1 MNVPQVVTTPAAIR
15 AEGLTKRYGEV
26 LAVDGL
32 TLEIGSGQ
40 FVGLLGPNGSGKTT
54 TIHMLAS
61 LIQPNTGS
69 AQVAGF
75 DIRRNAVKA
84 REAIGIVFQES
95 ALDRT
100 LTVAENLRFAG
111 LLQNLPLRTISE
123 RSRELLELFGLGQ
136 YRATPVAALS
146 GGMRRALDIV
156 RGVLHQPKVLFLDVP
171 LAPGRYHRAGATPVR
186 AGSEGSQLAGAT
198 SQSQRRLPLGGGRK
212 GIEIVKLRPFYA
224 VLERE
229 LVRMIRQRT
238 RLVAAMVRP
247 LIWLLVIGGGF
258 NSVVGRAH
266 GLNYQDFLVPGVLGM
281 TTLFG
286 AMLAALTTVY
296 DKESGVMRM
305 MIVAPLPHAW
315 IVLAK
320 MVSAAL
326 AAIVQA
332 LLLIVLLVLLGRF
345 GNGTNWALL
354 AAAVAAASFACAGIG
369 MLTASFSRTL
379 DNFAAAMNFVIFP
392 VFFLSGSLYP
402 VESLPVVLKRAAIIN
417 PYTYGVDF
425 LKHAILPASVPMD
438 FSVGLDIAVLAG
450 FSIVALTV
458 ASWRFSQESA
468 YEPMIRVLA
477 GKPS

>member
-1 MNVPQVVTTPAAIR
+1 M
-15 AEGLTKRYGEV
+15 
-26 LAVDGL
+26 
-32 TLEIGSGQ
+32 
-40 FVGLLGPNGSGKTT
+40 
-54 TIHMLAS
+54 
-61 LIQPNTGS
+61 
-69 AQVAGF
+69 
-75 DIRRNAVKA
+75 
-84 REAIGIVFQES
+84 
-95 ALDRT
+95 
-100 LTVAENLRFAG
+100 
-111 LLQNLPLRTISE
+111 
-123 RSRELLELFGLGQ
+123 
-136 YRATPVAALS
+136 
-146 GGMRRALDIV
+146 
-156 RGVLHQPKVLFLDVP
+156 
-171 LAPGRYHRAGATPVR
+171 
-186 AGSEGSQLAGAT
+186 
-198 SQSQRRLPLGGGRK
+198 
-212 GIEIVKLRPFYA
+212 KLRPFYA

-229 LVRMIRQRT
+229 VVRMIRQRT

-258 NSVVGRAH
+258 NSVIGRSH

-320 MVSAAL
+320 TVSAAL

-332 LLLIVLLVLLGRF
+332 LMLIALLLLLGYF
-345 GNGTNWALL
+345 ASGTNWVLL
-354 AAAVAAASFACAGIG
+354 AAALAAASFACAGIG

-379 DNFAAAMNFVIFP
+379 DNFAATMNFVIFP

-402 VESLPVVLKRAAIIN
+402 VESLPVALKRAATIN

-425 LKHAILPASVPMD
+425 LKHAILPASVPTD
-438 FSVGLDIAVLAG
+438 FSIALDIAVLAG

-458 ASWRFSQESA
+458 ASWRFGHESA

-477 GKPS
+477 DKRP

>member
-1 MNVPQVVTTPAAIR
+1 
-15 AEGLTKRYGEV
+15 
-26 LAVDGL
+26 
-32 TLEIGSGQ
+32 
-40 FVGLLGPNGSGKTT
+40 
-54 TIHMLAS
+54 
-61 LIQPNTGS
+61 
-69 AQVAGF
+69 
-75 DIRRNAVKA
+75 
-84 REAIGIVFQES
+84 
-95 ALDRT
+95 
-100 LTVAENLRFAG
+100 
-111 LLQNLPLRTISE
+111 
-123 RSRELLELFGLGQ
+123 
-136 YRATPVAALS
+136 
-146 GGMRRALDIV
+146 
-156 RGVLHQPKVLFLDVP
+156 
-171 LAPGRYHRAGATPVR
+171 
-186 AGSEGSQLAGAT
+186 
-198 SQSQRRLPLGGGRK
+198 
-212 GIEIVKLRPFYA
+212 VKLRPFYA

-258 NSVVGRAH
+258 NSVVGRTH
-266 GLNYQDFLVPGVLGM
+266 GLNYQDFLIPGVLGM

-332 LLLIVLLVLLGRF
+332 LMLLVLLLLLGHF
-345 GNGTNWALL
+345 GKNTDWALL

-369 MLTASFSRTL
+369 MVTASFSRTL
-379 DNFAAAMNFVIFP
+379 DNFAATMNFVIFP

-402 VESLPVVLKRAAIIN
+402 VQSLPVVLKRAATIN

-425 LKHAILPASVPMD
+425 LKHAILPASVPTD
-438 FSVGLDIAVLAG
+438 FSVALDIAVLAG
-450 FSIVALTV
+450 FSIVALAV

-468 YEPMIRVLA
+468 YEPMIHVLA
-477 GKPS
+477 SKPS